1 MIMEATTM
9 FNFGIIAICK
19 ARSRRRLDLRM
30 RSTGA
35 WGEVMVV
42 ALRHGDVWTVC

>member
-30 RSTGA
+30 RA
-35 WGEVMVV
+35 PWGEMMVV
-42 ALRHGDVWTVC
+42 ALQHAGVWTVC